1 MIACP
6 NCRTILPAQI
16 SNTGLLHKCPNCL
29 TQLRAELFNAFR
41 RPVDHGQSA
50 EHVQTQGQAECY
62 YHPGKMA
69 VAPCSGCGR
78 LLCALCEI
86 PFDGRTLCTHCLQS
100 GRDNQQ
106 LPSVGKNRFLY
117 DNLALALAAWPI
129 IVLPFIFFTIIT
141 APAAIYVVLRYWG
154 STHSL
159 LPRTKYRFVL
169 ALLLALAELVGWVS
183 LFVGML
189 S

>member
-6 NCRTILPAQI
+6 NCRTILPADFA
-16 SNTGLLHKCPNCL
+16 NTGLLHKCPKCL
-29 TQLRAELFNAFR
+29 NQIRAELFNAFL
-41 RPVDHGQSA
+41 RPVDPGKNA
-50 EHVQTQGQAECY
+50 AHVQVQGQAECY

-69 VAPCSGCGR
+69 VTPCSGCGR

-86 PFDGRTLCTHCLQS
+86 PFDGRTLCTNCLQS
-100 GRDNQQ
+100 GRNSRQI
-106 LPSVGKNRFLY
+106 PSLDRTRFLY
-117 DNLALALAAWPI
+117 DNLALALAVWPVI
-129 IVLPFIFFTIIT
+129 LLPFIFFTFIT

-154 STHSL
+154 SSKSI

-169 ALLLALAELVGWVS
+169 AFLLAVAQLVGWVIII
-183 LFVGML
+183 VGIL